1 MSLEFYACTSWTHGH
16 IQDNKNC
23 ILFMMESGQGNSG
36 AHVITAEQWAQCEI
50 PSCQKWRLLPPGT
63 VLNENEPWYCHMNPD
78 PQKNSCDAPEVVRV
92 L

>member
-1 MSLEFYACTSWTHGH
+1 
-16 IQDNKNC
+16 
-23 ILFMMESGQGNSG
+23 MESGQENSG
-36 AHVITAEQWAQCEI
+36 AQAITAEQWAQCEI

-92 L
+92 WQNSLECLTQEPTRVLCVGI